1 MIDSDNIPI
10 GFYSA
15 ALKSGLKNN
24 DYDVAIIKS
33 EPPSIVSALYTQNKF
48 QAAPIIFS
56 KKNDKNKID
65 LLIVNSKIANSLT
78 GKKGYDNVLNIA
90 DFASKFFKCKRENI
104 LTASTGLI
112 GVHLDIEKIKNA
124 IKKSSLN
131 KGFENIARAIRMRDK
146 FDKVYTAKLNI
157 ENKTARFYA
166 IAKGTSII
174 HPNMATTL
182 LFIFT
187 DLNVDRESLNKA
199 FRESIDKTLNRISID
214 AETSTNDM
222 AIIMANG
229 MANNKLITLKDKKIF
244 KLLKDKLDD
253 ICASLSKM
261 IVLDGEGISKTIIV
275 SVKRA
280 KTQKDAF
287 DIAKTIATSNLV
299 KILFISLNPNY
310 EKILSAVG
318 NANINIKN
326 LSLSINGINVYKNG
340 EINNNKSDINKL
352 KDNFNRERKE
362 HSIILDCGYNT
373 KYEDYYYFTDMTQ
386 EYISIHSS
394 YNI

>member
-1 MIDSDNIPI
+1 MTDSDNLPI
-10 GFYSA
+10 GFFSA

-24 DYDVAIIKS
+24 DYDLAVIKS
-33 EPPSIVSALYTQNKF
+33 EPASVVSALYTQNKF
-48 QAAPIIFS
+48 QAAPILFS

-65 LLIVNSKIANSLT
+65 LLIINSEIANSLT

-90 DFASKFFKCKRENI
+90 EFAGGRFNCKKENI
-104 LTASTGLI
+104 LTASTGII
-112 GVHLDIEKIKNA
+112 GVHLDTDKIKNA
-124 IKKSSLN
+124 IKKSSLK
-131 KGFENIARAIRMRDK
+131 KGFENIEKAIQTRDK
-146 FDKVYTAKLNI
+146 FDKVYSTKLNI
-157 ENKTARFYA
+157 EDKTAHFYA
-166 IAKGTSII
+166 IAKGTSIV
-174 HPNMATTL
+174 HPNMATAL

-187 DLNVDRESLNKA
+187 DLNVEKEALDIA
-199 FRESIDKTLNRISID
+199 FKESINKTLNRISID
-214 AETSTNDM
+214 AETSTNDT

-229 MANNKLITLKDKKIF
+229 LINNKIITAKNKKSL

-253 ICASLSKM
+253 ICSNLAKM
-261 IVLDGEGISKTIIV
+261 IVLDGEGMTKSVIV

-287 DIAKTIATSNLV
+287 DMAKFIASSNLI
-299 KILFISLNPNY
+299 KILFISQNPSY
-310 EKILSAVG
+310 EKILSVIG

-326 LSLSINGINVYKNG
+326 PSLSVNGINIYKNG
-340 EINNNKSDINKL
+340 ELNENKSDINRL
-352 KDNFNRERKE
+352 KDAFNRDKKE

-386 EYISIHSS
+386 EYISVHSS

>member
-24 DYDVAIIKS
+24 DYDLAIIKS
-33 EPPSIVSALYTQNKF
+33 EPSSVVSALYTQNKF
-48 QAAPIIFS
+48 QAAPVLFS

-78 GKKGYDNVLNIA
+78 GKKGYDNVLNIT
-90 DFASKFFKCKRENI
+90 DFASKFFKCKRDNI
-104 LTASTGLI
+104 LIASTGII
-112 GVHLDIEKIKNA
+112 GVHLDTEKIKNA

-131 KGFENIARAIRMRDK
+131 EGFENIARAIRMRDK
-146 FDKVYTAKLNI
+146 FYKVYTAKLNI
-157 ENKTARFYA
+157 ENKTAHFYA
-166 IAKGTSII
+166 IAKGTSIV
-174 HPNMATTL
+174 HPNMATIL

-187 DLNVDRESLNKA
+187 DLNVDKEALNKA

-214 AETSTNDM
+214 GETSTNDT

-229 MANNKLITLKDKKIF
+229 AINNKMITIKNKKSF

-253 ICASLSKM
+253 ICANLSKM
-261 IVLDGEGISKTIIV
+261 IVLDGEGMTKAIIV
-275 SVKRA
+275 SVERA

-287 DIAKTIATSNLV
+287 DIAKSIATSNLI

-310 EKILSAVG
+310 EKILSAIG
-318 NANINIKN
+318 NTNINIKN
-326 LSLSINGINVYKNG
+326 LSLSINGINIYKNG
-340 EINNNKSDINKL
+340 ELNKNKSDINKL
-352 KDNFNRERKE
+352 KDGFNRERKE
-362 HSIILDCGYNT
+362 HFIVLDCGYNT

-386 EYISIHSS
+386 EYISIHCS

>member
-24 DYDVAIIKS
+24 DYDLAIIKS
-33 EPPSIVSALYTQNKF
+33 EPSSIVSALYTQNKF
-48 QAAPIIFS
+48 QAAPVLFS

-78 GKKGYDNVLNIA
+78 GKKGYDNVLNIT
-90 DFASKFFKCKRENI
+90 DFASKFFKCKRDNI
-104 LTASTGLI
+104 LIASTGII
-112 GVHLDIEKIKNA
+112 GVHLDTEKIKNA

-131 KGFENIARAIRMRDK
+131 EGFENIARAIRMRDK
-146 FDKVYTAKLNI
+146 FDKIYTAKLNI
-157 ENKTARFYA
+157 ENKTAHFYA
-166 IAKGTSII
+166 IAKGTSIV
-174 HPNMATTL
+174 HPNMATIL

-187 DLNVDRESLNKA
+187 DLNVDREALNKA

-214 AETSTNDM
+214 GETSTNDT

-229 MANNKLITLKDKKIF
+229 AINNKMITIKNKKSF

-253 ICASLSKM
+253 ICANLSKM
-261 IVLDGEGISKTIIV
+261 IVLDGEGMTKAIIV
-275 SVKRA
+275 SVERA

-287 DIAKTIATSNLV
+287 DIAKSIATSNLI

-310 EKILSAVG
+310 EKILSAIG
-318 NANINIKN
+318 NTNINIKN
-326 LSLSINGINVYKNG
+326 LSLSINGINIYKNG
-340 EINNNKSDINKL
+340 ELNKNKSDINKL
-352 KDNFNRERKE
+352 KDGFNRERKE
-362 HSIILDCGYNT
+362 HFIVLDCGYNT

-386 EYISIHSS
+386 EYISIHCS

>member
-24 DYDVAIIKS
+24 DYDLAIIKS
-33 EPPSIVSALYTQNKF
+33 EPSSVVSALYTQNKF
-48 QAAPIIFS
+48 QAAPVLFS

-78 GKKGYDNVLNIA
+78 GKKGYDNVLNIT
-90 DFASKFFKCKRENI
+90 DFASKFFKCKRDNI
-104 LTASTGLI
+104 LIASTGII
-112 GVHLDIEKIKNA
+112 GVHLDTEKIKNA

-131 KGFENIARAIRMRDK
+131 EGFENIARAIRMRDK

-157 ENKTARFYA
+157 ENKTAHFYA
-166 IAKGTSII
+166 IAKGTSIV
-174 HPNMATTL
+174 HPNMATIL

-187 DLNVDRESLNKA
+187 DLNVDKEALNKA
-199 FRESIDKTLNRISID
+199 FRESIDKTLNRISI
-214 AETSTNDM
+214 AGETSTNDT

-229 MANNKLITLKDKKIF
+229 AINNKMITIKNKKSF

-253 ICASLSKM
+253 ICANLSKM
-261 IVLDGEGISKTIIV
+261 IVLDGEGMTKAIIV
-275 SVKRA
+275 SVERA

-287 DIAKTIATSNLV
+287 DIAKSIATSNLI

-310 EKILSAVG
+310 EKILSAIG
-318 NANINIKN
+318 NTNINIKN
-326 LSLSINGINVYKNG
+326 LSLSINGINIYKNG
-340 EINNNKSDINKL
+340 ELNKNKSDINKL
-352 KDNFNRERKE
+352 KDGFNRERKE
-362 HSIILDCGYNT
+362 HFIVLDCGYNT

-386 EYISIHSS
+386 EYISTHSS

>member
-24 DYDVAIIKS
+24 DYDLAIIKS
-33 EPPSIVSALYTQNKF
+33 EPSSIVSALYTQNKF
-48 QAAPIIFS
+48 QAAPVLFS

-78 GKKGYDNVLNIA
+78 GKKGYDNVLNIT
-90 DFASKFFKCKRENI
+90 DFASKFFKCKRDNI
-104 LTASTGLI
+104 LIASTGII
-112 GVHLDIEKIKNA
+112 GVHLDTEKIKNA

-131 KGFENIARAIRMRDK
+131 EGFENIARAIRMRDK

-157 ENKTARFYA
+157 ENKTAHFYA
-166 IAKGTSII
+166 IAKGTSIV
-174 HPNMATTL
+174 HPNMATIL

-187 DLNVDRESLNKA
+187 DLNVDKEALNKA

-214 AETSTNDM
+214 GETSTNDT

-229 MANNKLITLKDKKIF
+229 AINNKMITIKNKKSF

-253 ICASLSKM
+253 ICANLSKM
-261 IVLDGEGISKTIIV
+261 IVLDGEGMTKAIIV
-275 SVKRA
+275 SVERA

-287 DIAKTIATSNLV
+287 DIAKSIATSNLI

-310 EKILSAVG
+310 EKILSAIG
-318 NANINIKN
+318 NTNINIKN
-326 LSLSINGINVYKNG
+326 LSLSINGINIYKNG
-340 EINNNKSDINKL
+340 ELNKNKSDINKL
-352 KDNFNRERKE
+352 KDGFNRERKE
-362 HSIILDCGYNT
+362 HFIVLDCGYNT

-386 EYISIHSS
+386 EYISIHCS

>member
-24 DYDVAIIKS
+24 DYDLAIIKS
-33 EPPSIVSALYTQNKF
+33 EPSSVVSALYTQNKF
-48 QAAPIIFS
+48 QAAPVLFS

-78 GKKGYDNVLNIA
+78 GKKGYDNVLNIT
-90 DFASKFFKCKRENI
+90 DFASKFFKCKRDNI
-104 LTASTGLI
+104 LIASTGII
-112 GVHLDIEKIKNA
+112 GVHLDTEKIKNA

-131 KGFENIARAIRMRDK
+131 EGFENIARAIRMRDK
-146 FDKVYTAKLNI
+146 FDKIYTAKLNI
-157 ENKTARFYA
+157 ENKTAHFYA
-166 IAKGTSII
+166 IAKGTSIV
-174 HPNMATTL
+174 HPNMATIL

-187 DLNVDRESLNKA
+187 DLNVDKEALNKA

-214 AETSTNDM
+214 GETSTNDT

-229 MANNKLITLKDKKIF
+229 AINNKMITIKNKKSF

-253 ICASLSKM
+253 ICANLSKM
-261 IVLDGEGISKTIIV
+261 IVLDGEGMTKAIIV
-275 SVKRA
+275 SVERA

-287 DIAKTIATSNLV
+287 DIAKSIATSNLI

-310 EKILSAVG
+310 EKILSAIG
-318 NANINIKN
+318 NTNINIKN
-326 LSLSINGINVYKNG
+326 LSLSINGINIYKNG
-340 EINNNKSDINKL
+340 ELNKNKSDINKL
-352 KDNFNRERKE
+352 KDGFNRERKE
-362 HSIILDCGYNT
+362 HFIVLDCGYNT

-386 EYISIHSS
+386 EYISIHCS
-394 YNI
+394 YNL

>member
-24 DYDVAIIKS
+24 DYDLAIIKS
-33 EPPSIVSALYTQNKF
+33 EPSSVVSALYTQNKF
-48 QAAPIIFS
+48 QAAPVLFS

-78 GKKGYDNVLNIA
+78 GKKGYDNVLNIT
-90 DFASKFFKCKRENI
+90 DFASKFFKCKRDNI
-104 LTASTGLI
+104 LIASTGII
-112 GVHLDIEKIKNA
+112 GVHLDTEKIKNA

-131 KGFENIARAIRMRDK
+131 EGFENIARAIRMRDK

-157 ENKTARFYA
+157 ENKTAHFYA
-166 IAKGTSII
+166 IAKGTSIV
-174 HPNMATTL
+174 HPNMATIL

-187 DLNVDRESLNKA
+187 DLNVDKEALNKA

-214 AETSTNDM
+214 GETSTNDT

-229 MANNKLITLKDKKIF
+229 AINNKMITIKNKKSF

-253 ICASLSKM
+253 ICANLSKM
-261 IVLDGEGISKTIIV
+261 IVLDGEGMTKAIIV
-275 SVKRA
+275 SVERA

-287 DIAKTIATSNLV
+287 DIAKSIATSNLI

-310 EKILSAVG
+310 EKILSAIG
-318 NANINIKN
+318 NTNINIKN
-326 LSLSINGINVYKNG
+326 LSLSINGINIYKNG
-340 EINNNKSDINKL
+340 ELNKNKSDINKL
-352 KDNFNRERKE
+352 KDGFNRERKE
-362 HSIILDCGYNT
+362 HFIVLDCGYNT
-373 KYEDYYYFTDMTQ
+373 KYEDYYYFTDITQ
-386 EYISIHSS
+386 EYISVHSS
-394 YNI
+394 YNV

>member
-24 DYDVAIIKS
+24 DYDLAIIKS
-33 EPPSIVSALYTQNKF
+33 EPSSVVSALYTQNKF
-48 QAAPIIFS
+48 QAAPVLFS

-78 GKKGYDNVLNIA
+78 GKKGYDNVLNIT
-90 DFASKFFKCKRENI
+90 DFASKFFKCKRDNI
-104 LTASTGLI
+104 LIASTGII
-112 GVHLDIEKIKNA
+112 GVHLDTEKIKNA

-131 KGFENIARAIRMRDK
+131 EGFENIARAIRMRDK

-157 ENKTARFYA
+157 ENKTAHFYA
-166 IAKGTSII
+166 IAKGTSIV
-174 HPNMATTL
+174 HPNMATIL

-187 DLNVDRESLNKA
+187 DLNVDKEALNKA

-214 AETSTNDM
+214 GETSTNDT

-229 MANNKLITLKDKKIF
+229 AINNKMITIKNKKSF

-253 ICASLSKM
+253 ICANLSKM
-261 IVLDGEGISKTIIV
+261 IVLDGEGMTKAIIV

-287 DIAKTIATSNLV
+287 DIAKSIATSNLI

-310 EKILSAVG
+310 EKILSAIG
-318 NANINIKN
+318 NTNINIKN
-326 LSLSINGINVYKNG
+326 LSLSINGINIYKNG
-340 EINNNKSDINKL
+340 ELNKNKSDINKL
-352 KDNFNRERKE
+352 KDGFNRERKE
-362 HSIILDCGYNT
+362 HFIVLDCGYNT

-386 EYISIHSS
+386 EYISTHSS

>member
-24 DYDVAIIKS
+24 DYDLAIIKS
-33 EPPSIVSALYTQNKF
+33 EPSSVVSALYTQNKF
-48 QAAPIIFS
+48 QAAPVLFS

-78 GKKGYDNVLNIA
+78 GKKGYDNVLNITN
-90 DFASKFFKCKRENI
+90 FASKFFKCKRDNI
-104 LTASTGLI
+104 LIASTGII
-112 GVHLDIEKIKNA
+112 GVHLDTEKIKNA

-131 KGFENIARAIRMRDK
+131 EGFENIARAIRMRDK

-157 ENKTARFYA
+157 ENKTAHFYA
-166 IAKGTSII
+166 IAKGTSIV
-174 HPNMATTL
+174 HPNMATIL

-187 DLNVDRESLNKA
+187 DLNVDKEALNKA

-214 AETSTNDM
+214 GETSTNDT

-229 MANNKLITLKDKKIF
+229 AINNKMITIKNKKSF

-253 ICASLSKM
+253 ICANLSKM
-261 IVLDGEGISKTIIV
+261 IVLDGEGMTKAIIV
-275 SVKRA
+275 SVERA

-287 DIAKTIATSNLV
+287 DIAKSIATSNLI

-310 EKILSAVG
+310 EKILSAIG
-318 NANINIKN
+318 NMNINIKN
-326 LSLSINGINVYKNG
+326 LSLSINGINIYKNG
-340 EINNNKSDINKL
+340 ELNKNKSDINKL
-352 KDNFNRERKE
+352 KDGFNRERKE
-362 HSIILDCGYNT
+362 HFIVLDCGYNT

-386 EYISIHSS
+386 EYISIHCS

>member
-24 DYDVAIIKS
+24 DYDLAIIKS
-33 EPPSIVSALYTQNKF
+33 EPSSVVSALYTQNKF
-48 QAAPIIFS
+48 QAAPVLFS

-78 GKKGYDNVLNIA
+78 GKKGYDNVLNIT
-90 DFASKFFKCKRENI
+90 DFASKFFKCKRDNI
-104 LTASTGLI
+104 LIASTGII
-112 GVHLDIEKIKNA
+112 GVHLDTEKIKNA

-131 KGFENIARAIRMRDK
+131 EGFENIARAIRMRDK

-157 ENKTARFYA
+157 ENKTAHFYA
-166 IAKGTSII
+166 IAKGTSIV
-174 HPNMATTL
+174 HPNMATIL

-187 DLNVDRESLNKA
+187 DLNVDKEALNKA

-214 AETSTNDM
+214 GETSTNDT

-229 MANNKLITLKDKKIF
+229 AINNKIITIKNKKSF

-253 ICASLSKM
+253 ICANLSKM
-261 IVLDGEGISKTIIV
+261 IVLDGEGMTKAIIV
-275 SVKRA
+275 SVERA

-287 DIAKTIATSNLV
+287 DIAKSIATSNLI

-310 EKILSAVG
+310 EKILSAIG
-318 NANINIKN
+318 NTNINIKN
-326 LSLSINGINVYKNG
+326 LSLSINGINIYKNG
-340 EINNNKSDINKL
+340 ELNKNKSDINKL
-352 KDNFNRERKE
+352 KDGFNRERKE
-362 HSIILDCGYNT
+362 HFIVLDCGYNT

-386 EYISIHSS
+386 EYISTHCS
-394 YNI
+394 YDI

>member
-24 DYDVAIIKS
+24 DYDLAIIKS
-33 EPPSIVSALYTQNKF
+33 EPSSVVSALYTQNKF
-48 QAAPIIFS
+48 QAAPVLFS

-78 GKKGYDNVLNIA
+78 GKKGYDNVLNIT
-90 DFASKFFKCKRENI
+90 DFASKFFKCKRDNI
-104 LTASTGLI
+104 LIASTGII
-112 GVHLDIEKIKNA
+112 GVHLDTEKIKNA

-131 KGFENIARAIRMRDK
+131 EGFENIARAIRMRDK

-157 ENKTARFYA
+157 ENKTAHFYA
-166 IAKGTSII
+166 IAKGTSIV
-174 HPNMATTL
+174 HPNMATIL

-187 DLNVDRESLNKA
+187 DLNVDKEALNKA

-214 AETSTNDM
+214 GETSTNDT

-229 MANNKLITLKDKKIF
+229 AINNKMITIKNKKSF

-253 ICASLSKM
+253 ICANLSKM
-261 IVLDGEGISKTIIV
+261 IVLDGEGMTKAIIV
-275 SVKRA
+275 SVERA

-287 DIAKTIATSNLV
+287 DIAKSIATSNLI

-310 EKILSAVG
+310 EKILSAIG
-318 NANINIKN
+318 NTNINIKN
-326 LSLSINGINVYKNG
+326 LSLSINGINIYKNG
-340 EINNNKSDINKL
+340 ELNKNKSDINKL
-352 KDNFNRERKE
+352 KDGFNRERKE
-362 HSIILDCGYNT
+362 HFIVLDCGYNT

-386 EYISIHSS
+386 EYISIHCS
-394 YNI
+394 YNM

>member
-1 MIDSDNIPI
+1 MTDSDNLPI
-10 GFYSA
+10 GFFSA

-24 DYDVAIIKS
+24 DYDLAVIKS
-33 EPPSIVSALYTQNKF
+33 EPASIVSALYTQNKF
-48 QAAPIIFS
+48 QAAPILFS

-65 LLIVNSKIANSLT
+65 LLIINSEIANSLT

-90 DFASKFFKCKRENI
+90 EFAGGRFNCKKENI
-104 LTASTGLI
+104 LTASTGII
-112 GVHLDIEKIKNA
+112 GVHLDTDKIKNA
-124 IKKSSLN
+124 IKKSSLK
-131 KGFENIARAIRMRDK
+131 KGFENIEKAIQTRDK
-146 FDKVYTAKLNI
+146 FDKVYSTKLNI
-157 ENKTARFYA
+157 EDKTAHFYA
-166 IAKGTSII
+166 IAKGTSIV
-174 HPNMATTL
+174 HPNMATAL

-187 DLNVDRESLNKA
+187 DLNVEKEALDIA
-199 FRESIDKTLNRISID
+199 FKESINKTLNRISID
-214 AETSTNDM
+214 AETSTNDT

-229 MANNKLITLKDKKIF
+229 LINNKIITAKNKKSL

-253 ICASLSKM
+253 ICSNLAKM
-261 IVLDGEGISKTIIV
+261 IVLDGEGMTKSVIV

-287 DIAKTIATSNLV
+287 NMAKFIASSNLI
-299 KILFISLNPNY
+299 KILFISQNPSY
-310 EKILSAVG
+310 EKILSVIG

-326 LSLSINGINVYKNG
+326 PSLSVNGINIYKNG
-340 EINNNKSDINKL
+340 ELNENKSDINRL
-352 KDNFNRERKE
+352 KDAFNRDKKE

-386 EYISIHSS
+386 EYISVHSS

>member
-1 MIDSDNIPI
+1 MINSDNLPN
-10 GFYSA
+10 GFFSA
-15 ALKSGLKNN
+15 SLKSGIKNN
-24 DYDVAIIKS
+24 GYDLAIIKS
-33 EPPSIVSALYTQNKF
+33 EPPSVVSALYTQNKF

-65 LLIVNSKIANSLT
+65 LLIVNGGVANSLT

-90 DFASKFFKCKRENI
+90 DFASKFFKCKKENI
-104 LTASTGLI
+104 LTASTGII

-131 KGFENIARAIRMRDK
+131 EGFENIARAIRMRDK

-157 ENKTARFYA
+157 ENKTAHFYA
-166 IAKGTSII
+166 IAKGTSIV
-174 HPNMATTL
+174 HPNMATIL

-187 DLNVDRESLNKA
+187 DLNVDKEALNKA

-214 AETSTNDM
+214 GETSTNDT

-229 MANNKLITLKDKKIF
+229 AINNKMITIKNKKSF

-253 ICASLSKM
+253 ICANLSKM
-261 IVLDGEGISKTIIV
+261 IVLDGEGMTKAIIV
-275 SVKRA
+275 SVERA

-287 DIAKTIATSNLV
+287 DIAKSIATSNLI

-310 EKILSAVG
+310 EKILSAIG
-318 NANINIKN
+318 NTNINIKN
-326 LSLSINGINVYKNG
+326 LSLSINGINIYKNG
-340 EINNNKSDINKL
+340 ELNKNKSDINKL
-352 KDNFNRERKE
+352 KDGFNRERKE
-362 HSIILDCGYNT
+362 HFIVLDCGYNT

-386 EYISIHSS
+386 EYISIHCS

>member
-24 DYDVAIIKS
+24 DYDLAIIKS
-33 EPPSIVSALYTQNKF
+33 EPSSVVSALYTQNKF
-48 QAAPIIFS
+48 QAAPVLFS

-78 GKKGYDNVLNIA
+78 GKKGYDNVLNIT
-90 DFASKFFKCKRENI
+90 DFASKFFKCKRDNI
-104 LTASTGLI
+104 LIASTGII
-112 GVHLDIEKIKNA
+112 GVHLDTEKIKNA

-131 KGFENIARAIRMRDK
+131 EGFENIARAIRMRDK
-146 FDKVYTAKLNI
+146 FDKIYTAKLNI
-157 ENKTARFYA
+157 ENKTAHFYA
-166 IAKGTSII
+166 IAKGTSIV
-174 HPNMATTL
+174 HPNMATIL

-187 DLNVDRESLNKA
+187 DLNVDKEALNKA

-214 AETSTNDM
+214 GETSTNDT

-229 MANNKLITLKDKKIF
+229 AINNKIITIKNKKSF

-253 ICASLSKM
+253 ICANLSKM
-261 IVLDGEGISKTIIV
+261 IVLDGEGMTKAIIV
-275 SVKRA
+275 SVERA

-287 DIAKTIATSNLV
+287 DIAKSIATSNLI

-310 EKILSAVG
+310 EKILSAIG
-318 NANINIKN
+318 NTNINIKN
-326 LSLSINGINVYKNG
+326 LSLSINGINIYKNG
-340 EINNNKSDINKL
+340 ELNKNKSDINKL
-352 KDNFNRERKE
+352 KDGFNRERKE
-362 HSIILDCGYNT
+362 HFIVLDCGYNT

-386 EYISIHSS
+386 EYISTHSS

>member
-24 DYDVAIIKS
+24 DYDLAIIKS
-33 EPPSIVSALYTQNKF
+33 EPSSVVSALYTQNKF
-48 QAAPIIFS
+48 QAAPVLFS

-78 GKKGYDNVLNIA
+78 GKKGYDNVLNIS
-90 DFASKFFKCKRENI
+90 DFASKFFKCKRDNI
-104 LTASTGLI
+104 LIASTGII
-112 GVHLDIEKIKNA
+112 GVHLDTEKIKNA

-131 KGFENIARAIRMRDK
+131 EGFENIARAIRMRDK
-146 FDKVYTAKLNI
+146 FDKIYTAKLNI
-157 ENKTARFYA
+157 ENKTAHFYA
-166 IAKGTSII
+166 IAKGTSIV
-174 HPNMATTL
+174 HPNMATIL

-187 DLNVDRESLNKA
+187 DLNVDKEALNKA

-214 AETSTNDM
+214 GETSTNDT

-229 MANNKLITLKDKKIF
+229 AINNKMITIKNKKSF

-253 ICASLSKM
+253 ICANLSKM
-261 IVLDGEGISKTIIV
+261 IVLDGEGMTKAIIV
-275 SVKRA
+275 SVERA

-287 DIAKTIATSNLV
+287 DIAKSIATSNLI

-310 EKILSAVG
+310 EKILSAIG
-318 NANINIKN
+318 NTNINIKN
-326 LSLSINGINVYKNG
+326 LSLSINGINIYKNG
-340 EINNNKSDINKL
+340 ELNKNKSDINKL
-352 KDNFNRERKE
+352 KDGFNRERKE
-362 HSIILDCGYNT
+362 HFIVLDCGYNT

-386 EYISIHSS
+386 EYISIHCS

>member
-24 DYDVAIIKS
+24 DYDLAIIKS
-33 EPPSIVSALYTQNKF
+33 EPSSVVSALYTQNKF
-48 QAAPIIFS
+48 QAAPVLFS

-78 GKKGYDNVLNIA
+78 GKKGYDNVLNIT
-90 DFASKFFKCKRENI
+90 DFASKFFKCKRDNI
-104 LTASTGLI
+104 LIASTGII
-112 GVHLDIEKIKNA
+112 GVHLDTEKIKNA

-131 KGFENIARAIRMRDK
+131 EGFENIARAIRMRDK

-157 ENKTARFYA
+157 ENKTAHFYA
-166 IAKGTSII
+166 IAKGTSIV
-174 HPNMATTL
+174 HPNMATIL

-187 DLNVDRESLNKA
+187 DLNVDKEALNKA

-214 AETSTNDM
+214 GETSTNDT

-229 MANNKLITLKDKKIF
+229 AINNKIITIKNKKSF

-253 ICASLSKM
+253 ICANLSKM
-261 IVLDGEGISKTIIV
+261 IVLDGEGMTKAIIV
-275 SVKRA
+275 SVERA

-287 DIAKTIATSNLV
+287 DIAKSIATSNLI

-310 EKILSAVG
+310 EKILSAIG
-318 NANINIKN
+318 NTNINIKN
-326 LSLSINGINVYKNG
+326 LSLSINGINIYKKG
-340 EINNNKSDINKL
+340 ELNKNKSDINKL
-352 KDNFNRERKE
+352 KDGFNRERKE
-362 HSIILDCGYNT
+362 HFIVLDCGYNT

-386 EYISIHSS
+386 EYISIHCS

>member
-24 DYDVAIIKS
+24 DYDLAIIKS
-33 EPPSIVSALYTQNKF
+33 EPSSVVSALYTQNKF
-48 QAAPIIFS
+48 QAAPVLFS

-78 GKKGYDNVLNIA
+78 GKKGYDNVLNIT
-90 DFASKFFKCKRENI
+90 DFASKFFKCKRDNI
-104 LTASTGLI
+104 LIASTGII
-112 GVHLDIEKIKNA
+112 GVHLDTEKIKNA

-131 KGFENIARAIRMRDK
+131 EGFENIARAIRMRDK

-157 ENKTARFYA
+157 ENKTAHFYA
-166 IAKGTSII
+166 IAKGTSIV
-174 HPNMATTL
+174 HPNMATIL

-187 DLNVDRESLNKA
+187 DLNVDKEALNKA

-214 AETSTNDM
+214 GETSTNDT

-229 MANNKLITLKDKKIF
+229 AINNKMITIKNKKSF

-253 ICASLSKM
+253 ICANLSKM
-261 IVLDGEGISKTIIV
+261 IVLDGEGMTKAIIV
-275 SVKRA
+275 SVERA

-287 DIAKTIATSNLV
+287 DIAKSIATSNLI

-310 EKILSAVG
+310 EKILSAIG
-318 NANINIKN
+318 NTNINIKN
-326 LSLSINGINVYKNG
+326 LSLSINGINIYKNG
-340 EINNNKSDINKL
+340 ELNKNKSDINKL
-352 KDNFNRERKE
+352 KDGFNRERKE
-362 HSIILDCGYNT
+362 HFIVLDCGYNT
-373 KYEDYYYFTDMTQ
+373 KYEDYYYFTNMTQ
-386 EYISIHSS
+386 EYISIHCS

>member
-24 DYDVAIIKS
+24 DYDLAIIKS
-33 EPPSIVSALYTQNKF
+33 EPSSVVSALYTQNKF
-48 QAAPIIFS
+48 QAAPVLFS

-78 GKKGYDNVLNIA
+78 GKKGYDNVLNIT
-90 DFASKFFKCKRENI
+90 DFASKFFKCKRDNI
-104 LTASTGLI
+104 LIASTGII
-112 GVHLDIEKIKNA
+112 GVHLDTEKIKNA

-131 KGFENIARAIRMRDK
+131 EGFENIARAIRMRDK

-157 ENKTARFYA
+157 ENKTTHFYA
-166 IAKGTSII
+166 IAKGTSIV
-174 HPNMATTL
+174 HPNMATIL

-187 DLNVDRESLNKA
+187 DLNVDKEALNKA

-214 AETSTNDM
+214 GETSTNDT

-229 MANNKLITLKDKKIF
+229 AINNKMITIKNKKSF

-253 ICASLSKM
+253 ICANLSKM
-261 IVLDGEGISKTIIV
+261 IVLDGEGMTKAIIV
-275 SVKRA
+275 SVERA

-287 DIAKTIATSNLV
+287 DIAKSIATSNLI

-310 EKILSAVG
+310 EKILSAIG
-318 NANINIKN
+318 NTNINIKN
-326 LSLSINGINVYKNG
+326 LSLSINGINIYKNG
-340 EINNNKSDINKL
+340 ELNKNKSDINKL
-352 KDNFNRERKE
+352 KDGFNRERKE
-362 HSIILDCGYNT
+362 HFIVLDCGYNT
-373 KYEDYYYFTDMTQ
+373 KYEDYYYFTDMNQ
-386 EYISIHSS
+386 EYISTHCS

>member
-24 DYDVAIIKS
+24 DYDLAIIKS
-33 EPPSIVSALYTQNKF
+33 EPSSVVSALYTQNKF
-48 QAAPIIFS
+48 QAAPVLFS

-78 GKKGYDNVLNIA
+78 GKKGYDNVLNIT
-90 DFASKFFKCKRENI
+90 DFASKFFKCKRDNI
-104 LTASTGLI
+104 LIASTGII
-112 GVHLDIEKIKNA
+112 GVHLDTEKIKNA

-131 KGFENIARAIRMRDK
+131 EGFENIARAIRMRDK

-157 ENKTARFYA
+157 ENKTAHFYA
-166 IAKGTSII
+166 IAKGTSIV
-174 HPNMATTL
+174 HPNMATIL

-187 DLNVDRESLNKA
+187 DLNVDREALNKA

-214 AETSTNDM
+214 GETSTNDT

-229 MANNKLITLKDKKIF
+229 AINNKIITIKNKKSF

-253 ICASLSKM
+253 ICANLSKM
-261 IVLDGEGISKTIIV
+261 IVLDGEGMTKAIIV
-275 SVKRA
+275 SVERA

-287 DIAKTIATSNLV
+287 DIAKSIATSNLI

-310 EKILSAVG
+310 EKILSAIG
-318 NANINIKN
+318 NTNINIKN
-326 LSLSINGINVYKNG
+326 LSLSINGINIYKNG
-340 EINNNKSDINKL
+340 ELNKNKSDINKL
-352 KDNFNRERKE
+352 KDGFNRERKE
-362 HSIILDCGYNT
+362 HFIVLDCGYNT

-386 EYISIHSS
+386 EYISTHCS
-394 YNI
+394 YDI

>member
-24 DYDVAIIKS
+24 DYDLAIIKS
-33 EPPSIVSALYTQNKF
+33 EPSSVVSALYTQNKF
-48 QAAPIIFS
+48 QAAPVLFS

-78 GKKGYDNVLNIA
+78 GKKGYDNVLNIT
-90 DFASKFFKCKRENI
+90 DFASKFFKCKRDNI
-104 LTASTGLI
+104 LIASTGII
-112 GVHLDIEKIKNA
+112 GVHLDTEKIKNA

-131 KGFENIARAIRMRDK
+131 EGFENIARAIRMRDK

-157 ENKTARFYA
+157 ENKTAHFYA
-166 IAKGTSII
+166 IAKGTSIV
-174 HPNMATTL
+174 HPNMATIL

-187 DLNVDRESLNKA
+187 DLNVDKEALNKA

-214 AETSTNDM
+214 GETSTNDT

-229 MANNKLITLKDKKIF
+229 AINNKMITIKNKKSF

-253 ICASLSKM
+253 ICANLSKM
-261 IVLDGEGISKTIIV
+261 IVLDGEGMTKAIIV
-275 SVKRA
+275 SVERA

-287 DIAKTIATSNLV
+287 DIAKSIATSNLI
-299 KILFISLNPNY
+299 KILFISLNPSY
-310 EKILSAVG
+310 EKILSAIG
-318 NANINIKN
+318 NTNINIKN
-326 LSLSINGINVYKNG
+326 LSLSINGINIYKNG
-340 EINNNKSDINKL
+340 ELNKNKSDINKL
-352 KDNFNRERKE
+352 KDGFNRERKE
-362 HSIILDCGYNT
+362 HCIVLDCGYNT

-386 EYISIHSS
+386 EYISIHCS

>member
-24 DYDVAIIKS
+24 DYDLAIIKS
-33 EPPSIVSALYTQNKF
+33 EPSSVVSALYTQNKF
-48 QAAPIIFS
+48 QAAPVLFS

-78 GKKGYDNVLNIA
+78 GKKGYDNVLNIT
-90 DFASKFFKCKRENI
+90 DFASKFFKCKRDNI
-104 LTASTGLI
+104 LIASTGII
-112 GVHLDIEKIKNA
+112 GVHLDTEKIKNA

-131 KGFENIARAIRMRDK
+131 EGFENIARAIRMRDK
-146 FDKVYTAKLNI
+146 FDKIYTAKLNI
-157 ENKTARFYA
+157 ENKTAHFYA
-166 IAKGTSII
+166 IAKGTSIV
-174 HPNMATTL
+174 HPNMATIL

-187 DLNVDRESLNKA
+187 DLNVDKEALNKA

-214 AETSTNDM
+214 GETSTNDT

-229 MANNKLITLKDKKIF
+229 AINNKIITIKNKKSF

-253 ICASLSKM
+253 ICANLSKM
-261 IVLDGEGISKTIIV
+261 IVLDGEGMTKAIIV
-275 SVKRA
+275 SVERA

-287 DIAKTIATSNLV
+287 DIAKSIATSNLI

-310 EKILSAVG
+310 EKILSAIG
-318 NANINIKN
+318 NMNINIKN
-326 LSLSINGINVYKNG
+326 LSLSINGINIYKNG
-340 EINNNKSDINKL
+340 ELNKNKSDINKL
-352 KDNFNRERKE
+352 KDGFNRERKE
-362 HSIILDCGYNT
+362 HFIVLDCGYNT

-386 EYISIHSS
+386 EYISTHSS

>member
-24 DYDVAIIKS
+24 DYDLAIIKS
-33 EPPSIVSALYTQNKF
+33 EPSSVVSALYTQNKF
-48 QAAPIIFS
+48 QAAPVLFS

-78 GKKGYDNVLNIA
+78 GKKGYDNVLNIT
-90 DFASKFFKCKRENI
+90 DFASKFFKCKRDNI
-104 LTASTGLI
+104 LIASTGII
-112 GVHLDIEKIKNA
+112 GVHLYTEKIKNA

-131 KGFENIARAIRMRDK
+131 EGFENIARAIRMRDK

-157 ENKTARFYA
+157 ENKTAHFYA
-166 IAKGTSII
+166 IAKGTSIV
-174 HPNMATTL
+174 HPNMATIL

-187 DLNVDRESLNKA
+187 DLNVDREALNKA

-214 AETSTNDM
+214 GETSTNDT

-229 MANNKLITLKDKKIF
+229 AINNKMINIKNKKSF

-253 ICASLSKM
+253 ICANLSKM
-261 IVLDGEGISKTIIV
+261 IVLDGEGMTKAIIV
-275 SVKRA
+275 SVERA
-280 KTQKDAF
+280 RTQKDAF
-287 DIAKTIATSNLV
+287 DIAKSIATSNLI

-310 EKILSAVG
+310 EKILSAIG
-318 NANINIKN
+318 NTNINIKN
-326 LSLSINGINVYKNG
+326 LSLSINGINIYKNG
-340 EINNNKSDINKL
+340 ELNKNKSDINKL
-352 KDNFNRERKE
+352 KDGFNRERKE
-362 HSIILDCGYNT
+362 HFIVLDCGYNT

-386 EYISIHSS
+386 EYISTHCS
-394 YNI
+394 YDI

>member
-24 DYDVAIIKS
+24 DYDLAIIKS
-33 EPPSIVSALYTQNKF
+33 EPSSVVSALYTQNKF
-48 QAAPIIFS
+48 QAAPVLFS

-78 GKKGYDNVLNIA
+78 GKKGYDNVLNIT
-90 DFASKFFKCKRENI
+90 DFASKFFKCKRDNI
-104 LTASTGLI
+104 LIASTGII
-112 GVHLDIEKIKNA
+112 GVHLDTEKIKNA

-131 KGFENIARAIRMRDK
+131 EGFENIARAIRMRDK
-146 FDKVYTAKLNI
+146 FDKIYTAKLNI
-157 ENKTARFYA
+157 ENKTAHFYA
-166 IAKGTSII
+166 IAKGTSIV
-174 HPNMATTL
+174 HPNMATIL

-187 DLNVDRESLNKA
+187 DLNVDKEALNKA

-214 AETSTNDM
+214 GETSTNDT

-229 MANNKLITLKDKKIF
+229 AINNKMITIKNKKSF

-253 ICASLSKM
+253 ICANLSKM
-261 IVLDGEGISKTIIV
+261 IVLDGEGMTKAIIV
-275 SVKRA
+275 SVERA

-287 DIAKTIATSNLV
+287 DIAKSIATSNLI

-310 EKILSAVG
+310 EKILSAIG
-318 NANINIKN
+318 NMNINIKN
-326 LSLSINGINVYKNG
+326 LSLSINGINIYKNG
-340 EINNNKSDINKL
+340 ELNKNKSDINKL
-352 KDNFNRERKE
+352 KDGFNRERKE
-362 HSIILDCGYNT
+362 HFIVLDCGYNT

-386 EYISIHSS
+386 EYISTHCS
-394 YNI
+394 YDI

>member
-24 DYDVAIIKS
+24 DYDLAIIKS
-33 EPPSIVSALYTQNKF
+33 EPSSVVSALYTQNKF
-48 QAAPIIFS
+48 QAAPVLFS

-78 GKKGYDNVLNIA
+78 GKKGYDNVLNIT
-90 DFASKFFKCKRENI
+90 DFASKFFKCKRDNI
-104 LTASTGLI
+104 LIASTGII
-112 GVHLDIEKIKNA
+112 GVHLDTEKIKNA

-131 KGFENIARAIRMRDK
+131 EGFENIARAIRMRDK

-157 ENKTARFYA
+157 ENKTAHFYA
-166 IAKGTSII
+166 IAKGTSIV
-174 HPNMATTL
+174 HPNMATIL

-187 DLNVDRESLNKA
+187 DLNVDKEALNKA

-214 AETSTNDM
+214 GETSTNDT

-229 MANNKLITLKDKKIF
+229 AINNKMITIKNKKSF

-253 ICASLSKM
+253 ICANLSKM
-261 IVLDGEGISKTIIV
+261 IVLDGEGMTKAIIV
-275 SVKRA
+275 SVERA

-287 DIAKTIATSNLV
+287 DIAKSIATSNLI

-310 EKILSAVG
+310 EKILSAIG
-318 NANINIKN
+318 NTNINIKN
-326 LSLSINGINVYKNG
+326 LSLSINGINIYKNG
-340 EINNNKSDINKL
+340 ELNKNKSDINKL
-352 KDNFNRERKE
+352 KDGFNRERKE
-362 HSIILDCGYNT
+362 HFIVLDCGYNT

-386 EYISIHSS
+386 EYISTHSS

>member
-1 MIDSDNIPI
+1 MINSENIPN
-10 GFYSA
+10 GFFSA
-15 ALKSGLKNN
+15 ALKSGIKNN
-24 DYDVAIIKS
+24 DYDLAIIKS
-33 EPPSIVSALYTQNKF
+33 EPASVVSALYTQNKF

-65 LLIVNSKIANSLT
+65 LLIVNGGVANSLT

-90 DFASKFFKCKRENI
+90 DFASKFFKCKKENI
-104 LTASTGLI
+104 LTASTGII
-112 GVHLDIEKIKNA
+112 GVHLDIEKIKSA

-131 KGFENIARAIRMRDK
+131 KGFDNIVKAIQTRDK

-157 ENKTARFYA
+157 ENKTAHFYA
-166 IAKGTSII
+166 IAKGTSIV
-174 HPNMATTL
+174 HPNMATIL

-187 DLNVDRESLNKA
+187 DLNVDKEALNKA

-214 AETSTNDM
+214 GETSTNDT

-229 MANNKLITLKDKKIF
+229 AINNKMITIKNKKSF

-253 ICASLSKM
+253 ICANLSKM
-261 IVLDGEGISKTIIV
+261 IVLDGEGMTKAIIV
-275 SVKRA
+275 SVERA

-287 DIAKTIATSNLV
+287 DIAKSIATSNLI

-310 EKILSAVG
+310 EKILSAIG
-318 NANINIKN
+318 NTNINIKN
-326 LSLSINGINVYKNG
+326 LSLSINGINIYKNG
-340 EINNNKSDINKL
+340 ELNKNKSDINKL
-352 KDNFNRERKE
+352 KDGFNRERKE
-362 HSIILDCGYNT
+362 HFIVLDCGYNT

-386 EYISIHSS
+386 EYISIHCS

>member
-24 DYDVAIIKS
+24 DYDLAIIKS
-33 EPPSIVSALYTQNKF
+33 EPSSVVSALYTQNKF
-48 QAAPIIFS
+48 QAAPVLFS

-78 GKKGYDNVLNIA
+78 GKKGYDNVLNIT
-90 DFASKFFKCKRENI
+90 DFASKFFKCKRDNI
-104 LTASTGLI
+104 LIASTGII
-112 GVHLDIEKIKNA
+112 GVHLDTEKIKNA

-131 KGFENIARAIRMRDK
+131 EGFENIARAIRMRDK

-157 ENKTARFYA
+157 LNKTAHFYA
-166 IAKGTSII
+166 IAKVTSIV
-174 HPNMATTL
+174 HPNMATIL

-187 DLNVDRESLNKA
+187 DLNVDKEALNKA

-214 AETSTNDM
+214 GETSTNDT

-229 MANNKLITLKDKKIF
+229 AINNKIITIKNKKSF

-253 ICASLSKM
+253 ICANLSKM
-261 IVLDGEGISKTIIV
+261 IVLDGEGMTKAIIV
-275 SVKRA
+275 SVERA

-287 DIAKTIATSNLV
+287 DIAKSIATSNLI

-310 EKILSAVG
+310 EKILSAIG
-318 NANINIKN
+318 NTNINIKN
-326 LSLSINGINVYKNG
+326 LSLSINGINIYKNG
-340 EINNNKSDINKL
+340 ELNKNKSDINKL
-352 KDNFNRERKE
+352 KDGFNRERKE
-362 HSIILDCGYNT
+362 HFIVLDCGYNT

-386 EYISIHSS
+386 EYISIHCS

>member
-15 ALKSGLKNN
+15 SLKSGLKNN
-24 DYDVAIIKS
+24 DYDLAIIKS
-33 EPPSIVSALYTQNKF
+33 EPSSVVSALYTQNKF
-48 QAAPIIFS
+48 QAAPVLFS

-78 GKKGYDNVLNIA
+78 GKKGYDNVLNIT
-90 DFASKFFKCKRENI
+90 DFASKFFKCKRDNI
-104 LTASTGLI
+104 LIASTGII
-112 GVHLDIEKIKNA
+112 GVHLDTEKIKNA

-131 KGFENIARAIRMRDK
+131 EGFENIARAIRMRDK

-157 ENKTARFYA
+157 ENKTAHFYA
-166 IAKGTSII
+166 IAKGTSIV
-174 HPNMATTL
+174 HPNMATIL

-187 DLNVDRESLNKA
+187 DLNVDKEALNKA

-214 AETSTNDM
+214 GETSTNDT

-229 MANNKLITLKDKKIF
+229 AINNKMITIKNKKSF

-253 ICASLSKM
+253 ICANLSKM
-261 IVLDGEGISKTIIV
+261 IVLDGEGMTKAIIV
-275 SVKRA
+275 SVERA

-287 DIAKTIATSNLV
+287 DIAKSIATSNLI

-310 EKILSAVG
+310 EKILSAIG
-318 NANINIKN
+318 NTNINIKN
-326 LSLSINGINVYKNG
+326 LSLSINGINIYKNG
-340 EINNNKSDINKL
+340 ELNKNKSDINKL
-352 KDNFNRERKE
+352 KDGFNRERKE
-362 HSIILDCGYNT
+362 HFIVLDCGYNT

-386 EYISIHSS
+386 EYISIHCS
-394 YNI
+394 YNL

>member
-24 DYDVAIIKS
+24 DYDLAIIKS
-33 EPPSIVSALYTQNKF
+33 EPSSVVSALYTQNKF
-48 QAAPIIFS
+48 QAAPVLFS

-78 GKKGYDNVLNIA
+78 GKKGYDNVLNIT
-90 DFASKFFKCKRENI
+90 DFASKFFKCKRDNI
-104 LTASTGLI
+104 LIASTGII
-112 GVHLDIEKIKNA
+112 GVHLDTEKIKNA

-131 KGFENIARAIRMRDK
+131 EGFENIARAIRMRDK

-157 ENKTARFYA
+157 ENKIAHFYA
-166 IAKGTSII
+166 IAKGTSIV
-174 HPNMATTL
+174 HPNMATIL

-187 DLNVDRESLNKA
+187 DLNVDKEALNKA

-214 AETSTNDM
+214 GETSTNDT

-229 MANNKLITLKDKKIF
+229 AINNKMITIKNKKSF

-253 ICASLSKM
+253 ICANLSKM
-261 IVLDGEGISKTIIV
+261 IVLDGEGMTKAIIV
-275 SVKRA
+275 SVERA

-287 DIAKTIATSNLV
+287 DIAKSIATSNLI
-299 KILFISLNPNY
+299 KILFISLNPSY
-310 EKILSAVG
+310 EKILSAIG
-318 NANINIKN
+318 NTNINIKN
-326 LSLSINGINVYKNG
+326 LSLSINGINIYKNG
-340 EINNNKSDINKL
+340 ELNKNKSDINKL
-352 KDNFNRERKE
+352 KDGFNRERKE
-362 HSIILDCGYNT
+362 HFIVLDCGYNT

-386 EYISIHSS
+386 EYISIHCS

>member
-24 DYDVAIIKS
+24 DYDLAIIKS
-33 EPPSIVSALYTQNKF
+33 EPSSVVSALYTQNKF
-48 QAAPIIFS
+48 QAAPVLFS

-78 GKKGYDNVLNIA
+78 GKKGYDNVLNIT
-90 DFASKFFKCKRENI
+90 DFASKFFKCKRDNI
-104 LTASTGLI
+104 LIASTGII
-112 GVHLDIEKIKNA
+112 GVHLDTEKIKNA

-131 KGFENIARAIRMRDK
+131 EGFENIARAIRMRDK

-157 ENKTARFYA
+157 ENKTAHFYA
-166 IAKGTSII
+166 IAKGTSIV
-174 HPNMATTL
+174 HPNMATIL

-187 DLNVDRESLNKA
+187 DLNVDKEALNKA

-214 AETSTNDM
+214 GETSTNDT

-229 MANNKLITLKDKKIF
+229 AINNKIITIKNKKSF

-253 ICASLSKM
+253 ICANLSKM
-261 IVLDGEGISKTIIV
+261 IVLDGEGMTKAIIV
-275 SVKRA
+275 SVERA

-287 DIAKTIATSNLV
+287 DIAKSIATSNLI

-310 EKILSAVG
+310 EKILSAIG
-318 NANINIKN
+318 NTNINIKN
-326 LSLSINGINVYKNG
+326 LSLSINGINIYKNG
-340 EINNNKSDINKL
+340 ELNKNKSDINKL
-352 KDNFNRERKE
+352 KDGFNRERKE
-362 HSIILDCGYNT
+362 HFIVLDCGYNT

-386 EYISIHSS
+386 EYISIHCS
-394 YNI
+394 YNL

>member
-10 GFYSA
+10 GFYST

-24 DYDVAIIKS
+24 DYDLAIIKS
-33 EPPSIVSALYTQNKF
+33 EPSSVVSALYTQNKF
-48 QAAPIIFS
+48 QAAPVLFS

-78 GKKGYDNVLNIA
+78 GKKGYDNVLNIT
-90 DFASKFFKCKRENI
+90 DFASKFFKCKRDNI
-104 LTASTGLI
+104 LIASTGII
-112 GVHLDIEKIKNA
+112 GVHLDTEKIKNA

-131 KGFENIARAIRMRDK
+131 EGFENIARAIRMRDK
-146 FDKVYTAKLNI
+146 FDKIYTAKLNI
-157 ENKTARFYA
+157 ENKTAHFYA
-166 IAKGTSII
+166 IAKGTSIV
-174 HPNMATTL
+174 HPNMATIL

-187 DLNVDRESLNKA
+187 DLNVDKEALNKA

-214 AETSTNDM
+214 GETSTNDT

-229 MANNKLITLKDKKIF
+229 AINNKIITIKNKKSF

-253 ICASLSKM
+253 ICANLSKM
-261 IVLDGEGISKTIIV
+261 IVLDGEGMTKAIIV
-275 SVKRA
+275 SVERA

-287 DIAKTIATSNLV
+287 DIAKSIATSNLI

-310 EKILSAVG
+310 EKILSAIG
-318 NANINIKN
+318 NTNINIKN
-326 LSLSINGINVYKNG
+326 LSLSINGINIYKNG
-340 EINNNKSDINKL
+340 ELNKNKSDINKL
-352 KDNFNRERKE
+352 KDGFNRERKE
-362 HSIILDCGYNT
+362 HFIVLDCGYNT

-386 EYISIHSS
+386 EYISTHCS
-394 YNI
+394 YDI

>member
-24 DYDVAIIKS
+24 DYDLAIIKS
-33 EPPSIVSALYTQNKF
+33 EPSSVVSALYTQNKF
-48 QAAPIIFS
+48 QAAPVLFS

-78 GKKGYDNVLNIA
+78 GKKGYDNVLNIT
-90 DFASKFFKCKRENI
+90 DFASKFFKCKRDNI
-104 LTASTGLI
+104 LIASTGII
-112 GVHLDIEKIKNA
+112 GVHLDTEKIKNA

-131 KGFENIARAIRMRDK
+131 EGFENIARAIRMRDK

-157 ENKTARFYA
+157 ENKTAHFYA
-166 IAKGTSII
+166 IAKGTSIV
-174 HPNMATTL
+174 HPNMATIL

-187 DLNVDRESLNKA
+187 DLNVDKEALNKA

-214 AETSTNDM
+214 GETSTNDT

-229 MANNKLITLKDKKIF
+229 AINNKMITIKNKKSF

-253 ICASLSKM
+253 ICANLSKM
-261 IVLDGEGISKTIIV
+261 IVLDGEGMTKAIIV
-275 SVKRA
+275 SVERA

-287 DIAKTIATSNLV
+287 DIAKSIATSNLI
-299 KILFISLNPNY
+299 KILFISLNPSY
-310 EKILSAVG
+310 EKILSAIG
-318 NANINIKN
+318 NTNINIKN
-326 LSLSINGINVYKNG
+326 LSLSINGINIYKNG
-340 EINNNKSDINKL
+340 ELNKNKSDINKL
-352 KDNFNRERKE
+352 KDGFNRERKE
-362 HSIILDCGYNT
+362 HFIVLDCGYNT

-386 EYISIHSS
+386 EYISTHCS
-394 YNI
+394 YDI

>member
-24 DYDVAIIKS
+24 DYDLAIIKS
-33 EPPSIVSALYTQNKF
+33 EPSSVVSALYTQNKF
-48 QAAPIIFS
+48 QAAPVLFS

-78 GKKGYDNVLNIA
+78 GKKGYDNVLNIT
-90 DFASKFFKCKRENI
+90 DFASKFFKCKRDNI
-104 LTASTGLI
+104 LIASTGII
-112 GVHLDIEKIKNA
+112 GVHLDTEKIKNA

-131 KGFENIARAIRMRDK
+131 EGFENIARAIRMRDK
-146 FDKVYTAKLNI
+146 FDKIYTAKLNI
-157 ENKTARFYA
+157 ENKTAHFYA
-166 IAKGTSII
+166 IAKGTSIV
-174 HPNMATTL
+174 HPNMATIL

-187 DLNVDRESLNKA
+187 DLNADKEALNKA

-214 AETSTNDM
+214 GETSTNDT

-229 MANNKLITLKDKKIF
+229 AINNKMITIKNKKSF

-253 ICASLSKM
+253 ICANLSKM
-261 IVLDGEGISKTIIV
+261 IVLDGEGMTKAIIV
-275 SVKRA
+275 SVERA

-287 DIAKTIATSNLV
+287 DIAKSIATSNLI

-310 EKILSAVG
+310 EKILSAIG
-318 NANINIKN
+318 NTNINIKN
-326 LSLSINGINVYKNG
+326 LSLSINGINIYKNG
-340 EINNNKSDINKL
+340 ELNKNKSDINKL
-352 KDNFNRERKE
+352 KDGFNRERKE
-362 HSIILDCGYNT
+362 HFIVLDCGYNT

-386 EYISIHSS
+386 EYISIHCS

>member
-24 DYDVAIIKS
+24 DYDLAIIKS
-33 EPPSIVSALYTQNKF
+33 EPSSVVSALYTQNKF
-48 QAAPIIFS
+48 QAAPVLFS

-78 GKKGYDNVLNIA
+78 GKKGYDNVLNIT
-90 DFASKFFKCKRENI
+90 DFASKFFKCKRDNI
-104 LTASTGLI
+104 LIASTGII
-112 GVHLDIEKIKNA
+112 GVHLDTEKIKNA

-131 KGFENIARAIRMRDK
+131 EGFENIARAIRMRDK
-146 FDKVYTAKLNI
+146 FDKIYTAKLNI
-157 ENKTARFYA
+157 ENKTAHFYA
-166 IAKGTSII
+166 IAKGTSIV
-174 HPNMATTL
+174 HPNMATIL

-187 DLNVDRESLNKA
+187 DLNVDKEALNKA

-214 AETSTNDM
+214 GETSTNDT

-229 MANNKLITLKDKKIF
+229 AINNKMITIKNKKSF

-253 ICASLSKM
+253 ICANLSKM
-261 IVLDGEGISKTIIV
+261 IVLDGEGMTKAIIV
-275 SVKRA
+275 SVERA

-287 DIAKTIATSNLV
+287 DIAKSIATSNLI

-310 EKILSAVG
+310 EKILSAIG
-318 NANINIKN
+318 NMNINIKN
-326 LSLSINGINVYKNG
+326 LSLSINGINIYKNG
-340 EINNNKSDINKL
+340 ELNKNKSDINKL
-352 KDNFNRERKE
+352 KDGFNRERKE
-362 HSIILDCGYNT
+362 HFIVLDCGYNT

-386 EYISIHSS
+386 EYISIHCS

>member
-24 DYDVAIIKS
+24 DYDLAIIKS
-33 EPPSIVSALYTQNKF
+33 EPSSVVSALYTQNKF
-48 QAAPIIFS
+48 QAAPVLFS

-78 GKKGYDNVLNIA
+78 GKKGYDNVLNIT
-90 DFASKFFKCKRENI
+90 DFASKFFKCKRDNI
-104 LTASTGLI
+104 LIASTGII
-112 GVHLDIEKIKNA
+112 GVHLDTEKIKNA

-131 KGFENIARAIRMRDK
+131 EGFENIARAIRMRDK

-157 ENKTARFYA
+157 ENKTAHFYA
-166 IAKGTSII
+166 IAKGTSIV
-174 HPNMATTL
+174 HPNMATIL

-187 DLNVDRESLNKA
+187 DLNVDKEALNKA

-214 AETSTNDM
+214 GETSTNDT

-229 MANNKLITLKDKKIF
+229 AINNKMITIKNKKSF

-253 ICASLSKM
+253 ICANLSKM
-261 IVLDGEGISKTIIV
+261 IVLDGEGMTKAIIV
-275 SVKRA
+275 SVERA

-287 DIAKTIATSNLV
+287 DIAKSIATSNLI

-310 EKILSAVG
+310 EKILSAIG
-318 NANINIKN
+318 NTNINIKN
-326 LSLSINGINVYKNG
+326 LSLSINGINIYKNG
-340 EINNNKSDINKL
+340 ELNKSKSDINKL
-352 KDNFNRERKE
+352 KDGFNRERKE
-362 HSIILDCGYNT
+362 HFIVLDCGYNT

-386 EYISIHSS
+386 EYISTHCS
-394 YNI
+394 YDI

>member
-24 DYDVAIIKS
+24 DYDLAIIKS
-33 EPPSIVSALYTQNKF
+33 EPSSVVSALYTQNKF
-48 QAAPIIFS
+48 QAAPVLFS

-78 GKKGYDNVLNIA
+78 GKKGYDNVLNIT
-90 DFASKFFKCKRENI
+90 DFASKFFKCKRDNI
-104 LTASTGLI
+104 LIASTGII
-112 GVHLDIEKIKNA
+112 GVHLDTEKIKNA

-131 KGFENIARAIRMRDK
+131 EGFENIARAIRMRDK

-157 ENKTARFYA
+157 ENKTAHFYA
-166 IAKGTSII
+166 IAKGTSIV
-174 HPNMATTL
+174 HPNMATIL

-187 DLNVDRESLNKA
+187 DLNVDKEALNKA

-214 AETSTNDM
+214 GETSTNDT

-229 MANNKLITLKDKKIF
+229 AINNKMITIKNKKSF

-253 ICASLSKM
+253 ICANLSKM
-261 IVLDGEGISKTIIV
+261 IVLDGEGMTKAIIV
-275 SVKRA
+275 SVERA

-287 DIAKTIATSNLV
+287 DIAKSIATSNLI
-299 KILFISLNPNY
+299 KILFISLNPSY
-310 EKILSAVG
+310 EKILSAIG
-318 NANINIKN
+318 NTNINIKN
-326 LSLSINGINVYKNG
+326 LSLSINGINIYKNG
-340 EINNNKSDINKL
+340 ELNKNKSDINKL
-352 KDNFNRERKE
+352 KDGFNRERKE
-362 HSIILDCGYNT
+362 HFIVLDCGYNT

-386 EYISIHSS
+386 EYISTHSS

>member
-24 DYDVAIIKS
+24 DYDLAIIKS
-33 EPPSIVSALYTQNKF
+33 EPSSVVSALYTQNKF
-48 QAAPIIFS
+48 KAAPVLFS

-78 GKKGYDNVLNIA
+78 GKKGYDNVLNIT
-90 DFASKFFKCKRENI
+90 DFASKFFKCKRDNI
-104 LTASTGLI
+104 LIASTGII
-112 GVHLDIEKIKNA
+112 GVHLDTEKIKNA

-131 KGFENIARAIRMRDK
+131 EGFENIARAIRMRDK

-157 ENKTARFYA
+157 ENKTAHFYA
-166 IAKGTSII
+166 IAKGTSIV
-174 HPNMATTL
+174 HPNMATIL

-187 DLNVDRESLNKA
+187 DLNVDKEALNKA

-214 AETSTNDM
+214 GETSTNDT

-229 MANNKLITLKDKKIF
+229 AINNKIITIKNKKSF

-253 ICASLSKM
+253 ICANLSKM
-261 IVLDGEGISKTIIV
+261 IVLDGEGMTKAIIV
-275 SVKRA
+275 SVERA

-287 DIAKTIATSNLV
+287 DIAKSIATSNLI

-310 EKILSAVG
+310 EKILSAIG
-318 NANINIKN
+318 NTNINIKN
-326 LSLSINGINVYKNG
+326 LSLSINGINIYKNG
-340 EINNNKSDINKL
+340 ELNKNKSDINKL
-352 KDNFNRERKE
+352 KDGFNRERKE
-362 HSIILDCGYNT
+362 HFIVLDCGYNT

-386 EYISIHSS
+386 EYISTHSS